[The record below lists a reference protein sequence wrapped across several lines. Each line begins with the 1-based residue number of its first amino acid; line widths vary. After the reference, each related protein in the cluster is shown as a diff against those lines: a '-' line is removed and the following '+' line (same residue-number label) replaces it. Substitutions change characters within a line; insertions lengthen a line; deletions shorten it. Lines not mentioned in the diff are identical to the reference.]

1 MSETALYQ
9 IEHLSRYR
17 YSSPARHCALSLCLK
32 PLDDARQ
39 RLLNFQVVT
48 SPDAPQNSEID
59 SFGNTK
65 QVINIHREHQLLEI
79 AARSSV
85 ELEPPAPV
93 PESLDAGAWD
103 EIRSWQDNFGYW
115 DFTRPSAFCR
125 PSPALTA
132 FVHESAIEAGGD
144 PLQSL
149 VQLGDTLHRS
159 FQYLPGS
166 TTVVSPI
173 EHILESRQGVC
184 QDYSHVMITIAR
196 SWGIP
201 TRYVSGYLYLD
212 SQHAEDTTQAAS
224 HAWVECLLP
233 GLGWVGFDPTNR
245 CLASERHVRVGVGR
259 DYQDVPPVRG
269 IFLGGGETQLEV
281 EVRVLA
287 SEGNRHSASE
297 SNRHSASESN
307 RHSGES
313 RSPGRQG
320 QEGSP

>member
-1 MSETALYQ
+1 MGGPASYDPTRPEPALYE
-9 IEHLSRYR
+9 IEHVSRYR
-17 YSSPARHCALSLCLK
+17 YSSPARHCALSLCLT
-32 PLDDARQ
+32 PREDARQ
-39 RLLNFQVVT
+39 RLRSFEIVT
-48 SPDAPQNSEID
+48 DPEAPQNSETD
-59 SFGNTK
+59 SFGNTR

-85 ELEPPAPV
+85 ELEPPAHV
-93 PESLDAGAWD
+93 PDALDSGVWN
-103 EIRSWQDNFGYW
+103 EIHSWRDLFGFW
-115 DFTRPSAFCR
+115 EFTRPSAFCR
-125 PSPALTA
+125 PSAALTD
-132 FVHESAIEAGGD
+132 FIHESAIEAGRD

-149 VQLGDTLHRS
+149 LQLGDTLHRS

-201 TRYVSGYLYLD
+201 ARYVSGYLYLD
-212 SQHAEDTTQAAS
+212 SQGSEEGPTQPAS

-245 CLASERHVRVGVGR
+245 CLASERHVRVGIGR

-269 IFLGGGETQLEV
+269 IFLGSGDTQLEV
-281 EVRVLA
+281 EVRVTAA
-287 SEGNRHSASE
+287 SR
-297 SNRHSASESN
+297 
-307 RHSGES
+307 
-313 RSPGRQG
+313 P
-320 QEGSP
+320 

>member
-1 MSETALYQ
+1 MGRPAAYEPARYE
-9 IEHLSRYR
+9 IEHVSRYR
-17 YSSPARHCALSLCLK
+17 YSSPAGHCALSLCLTPK
-32 PLDDARQ
+32 EDTRQ
-39 RLLNFQVVT
+39 RLLRFEIVT
-48 SPDAPQNSEID
+48 DPEAPQNSEAD
-59 SFGNTK
+59 SFGNNR

-85 ELEPPAPV
+85 ELEPPAPILGA
-93 PESLDAGAWD
+93 LDSGAWN
-103 EIRSWQDNFGYW
+103 EIRSWEHNFGYW
-115 DFTRPSAFCR
+115 DFTRPSAVCR

-132 FVHESAIEAGGD
+132 FLAEFGIQAGAD

-149 VQLGDTLHRS
+149 VQLCDTLNRS
-159 FQYLPGS
+159 LQYAPGS

-201 TRYVSGYLYLD
+201 ARYVSGYLYVD
-212 SQHAEDTTQAAS
+212 SQGNEDTTQPAS

-245 CLASERHVRVGVGR
+245 SLASERHVRVGVGR

-269 IFLGGGETQLEV
+269 IFLGSGDTELEV
-281 EVRVLA
+281 EVRVTA
-287 SEGNRHSASE
+287 AR
-297 SNRHSASESN
+297 
-307 RHSGES
+307 
-313 RSPGRQG
+313 P
-320 QEGSP
+320 